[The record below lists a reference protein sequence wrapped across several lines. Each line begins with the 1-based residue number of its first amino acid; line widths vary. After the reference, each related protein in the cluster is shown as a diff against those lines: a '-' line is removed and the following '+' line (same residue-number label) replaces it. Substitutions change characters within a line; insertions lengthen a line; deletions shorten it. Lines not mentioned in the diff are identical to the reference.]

1 MIEIK
6 VDLGD
11 ENYIP
16 DIQSWLDR
24 VSPEHTSDL
33 KTIYLLG
40 DKAMT
45 NVVTN
50 FLPSHPRPQN
60 INGIVSGGS
69 VLLRKRENDER
80 GGIEGSFYH
89 EIGHLI
95 FSKKDSFERRMY
107 WGDLFNIWERFVGR
121 FSYYYDAAYANDS
134 EEIFARVFSFYM
146 MVTGGKVK
154 GIIDLPEITTWAMAK
169 MEKIF
174 SN

>member
-1 MIEIK
+1 MIKIS
-6 VDLGD
+6 VDPGD

-16 DIQSWLDR
+16 DIQFWLDR
-24 VSPEHTSDL
+24 VPPKHISDL
-33 KTIYLLG
+33 EVICLLG

-50 FLPSHPRPQN
+50 FFPSHPHPEN
-60 INGIVSGGS
+60 VNGLVSDGS
-69 VLLRKRENDER
+69 ILLRKREDRASVEAT
-80 GGIEGSFYH
+80 FYH
-89 EIGHLI
+89 EVGHVL
-95 FSKKDSFERRMY
+95 FSKKNPFQRRMCS
-107 WGDLFNIWERFVGR
+107 GDLFNIWERFVGR